1 MIIAPHIVTL
11 MKMAKNS
18 VNGFWDVKKS
28 VNNVMKDIISIQ
40 ITFVLNF
47 LKIVLKPTKMDVV
60 LNVKNITKLIHKE
73 IVFQSLEDHVMIT
86 ALFINMS
93 I

>member
-1 MIIAPHIVTL
+1 MN
-11 MKMAKNS
+11 MARDS
-18 VNGFWDVKKS
+18 VNGFSDVKKS

-40 ITFVLNF
+40 ITFVSNF

-60 LNVKNITKLIHKE
+60 PNVKSTTKLINKE
-73 IVFQSLEDHVMIT
+73 IVFQLLEDHVMIT

-93 I
+93 T